1 MVRSRPPDDTGQA
14 SRSRPSRIR
23 NPAVDELCLDRR
35 YVDGGRT
42 IPKAEQ
48 RLDRHLEHVIEG
60 EIVPRLMLLHQ
71 QQPQKSNGHYK
82 NGLHKSAA
90 IDLSTHVEEF
100 AGLVV
105 RHETEVVATYVRV
118 LLEKGVDLE
127 SILLQLLAPA
137 ARRLGE
143 LWEADSIDFVD
154 VTIGTSRLQQILHHF
169 TFPLEKR
176 GAEPGRRVLLIPT
189 PSEQHTFGLLMV
201 SKFFR
206 REGWQVYG
214 GTPLYGEELSDLI
227 ASQWF
232 ALIGFSLSCERY
244 IGTLCTAIEMVRRVS
259 KNQSA
264 QIVVGG
270 RIFSEN
276 PELAC
281 KVGADLLVGNAQE
294 ALQLAETVLQND
306 VGWQA

>member
-1 MVRSRPPDDTGQA
+1 MVGSRPPDNAGPESQSGLSNLGHNA
-14 SRSRPSRIR
+14 L
-23 NPAVDELCLDRR
+23 DELCLDRR
-35 YVDGGRT
+35 YVDGGRSL
-42 IPKAEQ
+42 PKAEQ

-60 EIVPRLMLLHQ
+60 EIVPRLMLLHRQ
-71 QQPQKSNGHYK
+71 SPHKAK
-82 NGLHKSAA
+82 NGQKPAP

-176 GAEPGRRVLLIPT
+176 GVEPGRRVLLIPT

-214 GTPLYGEELSDLI
+214 GTPLRGEELYDLI
-227 ASQWF
+227 AGQWF

-244 IGTLCTAIEMVRRVS
+244 IGALGKAIETARRVS
-259 KNQSA
+259 KNQA
-264 QIVVGG
+264 VRIVVGG
-270 RIFSEN
+270 RIFSEISDLN
-276 PELAC
+276 AR
-281 KVGADLLVGNAQE
+281 VGADLVVGDAQE
-294 ALQLAETVLQND
+294 ALQLAETVLLNN
-306 VGWQA
+306 VGLQA

>member
-1 MVRSRPPDDTGQA
+1 MVRSRPPDNA
-14 SRSRPSRIR
+14 RSANQGSLSGLGHGPTE
-23 NPAVDELCLDRR
+23 ADELCLDRR
-35 YVDGGRT
+35 YVNGGRT

-60 EIVPRLMLLHQ
+60 EIVPRLILLHRQ
-71 QQPQKSNGHYK
+71 NTQKSK
-82 NGLHKSAA
+82 TARKPAA
-90 IDLSTHVEEF
+90 IDLSAHVEEF

-118 LLEKGVDLE
+118 LLQKGIDLE

-169 TFPLEKR
+169 TFPFEK
-176 GAEPGRRVLLIPT
+176 GGVEPGRRVLLIPT
-189 PSEQHTFGLLMV
+189 PGEQHTFGLLMV

-214 GTPLYGEELSDLI
+214 GTPLHSEELYDLI
-227 ASQWF
+227 AGQWF

-244 IGTLCTAIEMVRRVS
+244 MSTICTAIETARRVS
-259 KNQSA
+259 KNRSV

-276 PELAC
+276 SDLTSR
-281 KVGADLLVGNAQE
+281 VGADLVVGDAQE
-294 ALQLAETVLQND
+294 ALQLAETVLRND
-306 VGWQA
+306 VGLQA